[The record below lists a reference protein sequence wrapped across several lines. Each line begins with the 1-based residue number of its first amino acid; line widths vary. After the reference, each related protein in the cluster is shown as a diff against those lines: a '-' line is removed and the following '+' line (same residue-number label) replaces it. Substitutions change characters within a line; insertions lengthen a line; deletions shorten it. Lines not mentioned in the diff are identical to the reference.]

1 MTQDTMKKTV
11 SQDVKAL
18 FIPTLA
24 MIVIVV
30 AANVLVQHPIHFFG
44 LADHLTWGGL
54 TYPISFLITDLTNRH
69 FGPDRAR
76 KVVVAGFFIGVILS
90 FALAT
95 PRIALASGLAFL
107 FGQLLDIGVF
117 NRLRRLSWWRAPLIG
132 SVVGSAVDTALFFS
146 IAFYGIEA
154 MSVPVQFF
162 GAITMPL
169 WVSLG
174 TTDFLVKVAIALVA
188 LLPYGALLKVVTP
201 VEDTRTQP
209 SA

>member
-1 MTQDTMKKTV
+1 MTHTMQTHPATG
-11 SQDVKAL
+11 DIRAL

-30 AANVLVQHPIHFFG
+30 AANILVQHPIHFLG
-44 LADHLTWGGL
+44 LAEHLTWGGL
-54 TYPISFLITDLTNRH
+54 TYPVSFLVTDLTNRH
-69 FGPDRAR
+69 FGPARAR
-76 KVVVAGFFIGVILS
+76 KVVVTGFFIGVALS
-90 FALAT
+90 IYFAT
-95 PRIALASGLAFL
+95 PRIALASGTAFL

-117 NRLRRLSWWRAPLIG
+117 NRLRRLEWWRAPLIG
-132 SVVGSAVDTALFFS
+132 SLVGSAIDTALFFS
-146 IAFYGIEA
+146 IAFVGIEP

-162 GAITMPL
+162 GLLTVPL

-174 TTDFLVKVAIALVA
+174 LTDFLVKVAIALVA

-201 VEDTRTQP
+201 IEDAKAQP

>member
-1 MTQDTMKKTV
+1 MTSEMKT
-11 SQDVKAL
+11 L

-30 AANVLVQHPIHFFG
+30 AANILVQHPIHFLG

-54 TYPISFLITDLTNRH
+54 TYPVSFLVTDLTNRH

-76 KVVVAGFFIGVILS
+76 KVVIAGFIIGVVLS
-90 FALAT
+90 FVLAT
-95 PRIALASGLAFL
+95 PRIAIASGTAFL
-107 FGQLLDIGVF
+107 IGQLLDIGVF
-117 NRLRRLSWWRAPLIG
+117 NRLRRLEWWRAPLIG
-132 SVVGSAVDTALFFS
+132 SVVGSAIDTALFFS
-146 IAFYGIEA
+146 IAFYGIEP
-154 MSVPVQFF
+154 MSVPVKFF
-162 GAITMPL
+162 GVVTMPL

-174 TTDFLVKVAIALVA
+174 ATDFLVKVAIAFVA
-188 LLPYGALLKVVTP
+188 LLPYGALMKVVTP

>member
-1 MTQDTMKKTV
+1 MTHEM
-11 SQDVKAL
+11 KAL

-30 AANVLVQHPIHFFG
+30 AANILVQHPIHFLG

-54 TYPISFLITDLTNRH
+54 TYPISFLVTDLTNRH
-69 FGPDRAR
+69 FGPERAR
-76 KVVVAGFFIGVILS
+76 KVVIAGFIIGVVLS
-90 FALAT
+90 FVLAT
-95 PRIALASGLAFL
+95 PRIAIASGTAFL
-107 FGQLLDIGVF
+107 IGQLLDIGVF
-117 NRLRRLSWWRAPLIG
+117 NRLRRLEWWRAPLIG
-132 SVVGSAVDTALFFS
+132 SVVGSAIDTALFFS
-146 IAFYGIEA
+146 IAFYAVEP
-154 MSVPVQFF
+154 MSVPVKFF
-162 GAITMPL
+162 GLVTMPL

-174 TTDFLVKVAIALVA
+174 ATDFLVKVAIALVA

>member
-1 MTQDTMKKTV
+1 MTSEMKT
-11 SQDVKAL
+11 L

-30 AANVLVQHPIHFFG
+30 AANILVQHPIHFLG

-54 TYPISFLITDLTNRH
+54 TYPVSFLVTDLTNRH

-76 KVVVAGFFIGVILS
+76 KVVIAGFIIGVVLS
-90 FALAT
+90 FVLAT
-95 PRIALASGLAFL
+95 PRIAIASGTAFL
-107 FGQLLDIGVF
+107 IGQLLDIGVF
-117 NRLRRLSWWRAPLIG
+117 NRLRRLEWWRAPLIG
-132 SVVGSAVDTALFFS
+132 SVVGSAIDTALFFS
-146 IAFYGIEA
+146 IAFYGIEP
-154 MSVPVQFF
+154 MSVPVKFF
-162 GAITMPL
+162 GAVTMPL

-174 TTDFLVKVAIALVA
+174 ATDFLVKVAIAFVA
-188 LLPYGALLKVVTP
+188 LLPYGALMKVVTP

>member
-1 MTQDTMKKTV
+1 MTNE
-11 SQDVKAL
+11 VKAL

-30 AANVLVQHPIHFFG
+30 AANILVQHPVHFFG

-54 TYPISFLITDLTNRH
+54 TYPISFLVTDLTNRH

-76 KVVVAGFFIGVILS
+76 KVVVIGFFIGVILS
-90 FALAT
+90 VVLAS

-107 FGQLLDIGVF
+107 IGQLLDIGVF
-117 NRLRRLSWWRAPLIG
+117 NRLRQLEWWRAPLLG
-132 SVVGSAVDTALFFS
+132 SLVGSAIDTALFFS
-146 IAFYGIEA
+146 IAFYGIEP

-162 GAITMPL
+162 GAVTMPL

-174 TTDFLVKVAIALVA
+174 CTDFLVKVAIALIA

-201 VEDTRTQP
+201 VEQTKAQP
-209 SA
+209 TV

>member
-1 MTQDTMKKTV
+1 MTSEMKT
-11 SQDVKAL
+11 L

-30 AANVLVQHPIHFFG
+30 AANILVQHPIHFLG

-54 TYPISFLITDLTNRH
+54 TYPVSFLVTDLTNRH

-76 KVVVAGFFIGVILS
+76 KVVIAGFIIGVVLS
-90 FALAT
+90 FVLAT
-95 PRIALASGLAFL
+95 PRIAIASGTAFL
-107 FGQLLDIGVF
+107 IGQLLDIGVF
-117 NRLRRLSWWRAPLIG
+117 NRLRRLEWWRAPLIG
-132 SVVGSAVDTALFFS
+132 SVVGSAIDTALFFS
-146 IAFYGIEA
+146 IAFYGIEP
-154 MSVPVQFF
+154 MSVPVKFF
-162 GAITMPL
+162 GVGTMPL

-174 TTDFLVKVAIALVA
+174 ATDFLVKVAIAFVA
-188 LLPYGALLKVVTP
+188 LLPYGALMKVVTP

>member
-1 MTQDTMKKTV
+1 MTNE
-11 SQDVKAL
+11 VKAL

-24 MIVIVV
+24 MIMIVV
-30 AANVLVQHPIHFFG
+30 AANILVQHPVHFLG

-54 TYPISFLITDLTNRH
+54 TYPISFLVTDLTNRH

-76 KVVVAGFFIGVILS
+76 KVVIVGFFIGVILS
-90 FALAT
+90 IVLAT

-117 NRLRRLSWWRAPLIG
+117 NRLRRLEWWRAPLLGSVIG
-132 SVVGSAVDTALFFS
+132 SAIDTALFFS
-146 IAFYGIEA
+146 IAFYGVEP

-169 WVSLG
+169 WASLG
-174 TTDFLVKVAIALVA
+174 CTDFLVKVAIALVA

-201 VEDTRTQP
+201 VEETKAQP

>member
-1 MTQDTMKKTV
+1 MTSEMKT
-11 SQDVKAL
+11 L

-30 AANVLVQHPIHFFG
+30 AANILVQHPIHFLG

-54 TYPISFLITDLTNRH
+54 TYPVSFLVTDLTNRH

-76 KVVVAGFFIGVILS
+76 KVVIAGFIIGVVLS
-90 FALAT
+90 FVLAT
-95 PRIALASGLAFL
+95 PRIAIASGTAFL
-107 FGQLLDIGVF
+107 IGQLLDIGVF
-117 NRLRRLSWWRAPLIG
+117 NRLRRHEWWRAPLIG
-132 SVVGSAVDTALFFS
+132 SVVGSAIDTALFFS
-146 IAFYGIEA
+146 IAFYGIEP
-154 MSVPVQFF
+154 MSVPVKFF
-162 GAITMPL
+162 GIVTMPL

-174 TTDFLVKVAIALVA
+174 ATDFLVKVAIAFVA
-188 LLPYGALLKVVTP
+188 LLPYGALMKVVTP

>member
-1 MTQDTMKKTV
+1 MTSEMKT
-11 SQDVKAL
+11 L

-30 AANVLVQHPIHFFG
+30 AANILVQHPIHFLG

-54 TYPISFLITDLTNRH
+54 TYPVSFFVTDLTNRH

-76 KVVVAGFFIGVILS
+76 KVVIAGFIIGVVLS
-90 FALAT
+90 FVLAT
-95 PRIALASGLAFL
+95 PRIAIASGTAFL
-107 FGQLLDIGVF
+107 IGQLLDIGVF
-117 NRLRRLSWWRAPLIG
+117 NRLRRLEWWRAPLIG
-132 SVVGSAVDTALFFS
+132 SVVGSAIDTALFFS
-146 IAFYGIEA
+146 IAFYGIEP
-154 MSVPVQFF
+154 MSVPVKFF
-162 GAITMPL
+162 GVVTMPL

-174 TTDFLVKVAIALVA
+174 ATDFLVKVAIAFVA
-188 LLPYGALLKVVTP
+188 LLPYGALMKVVTP

>member
-1 MTQDTMKKTV
+1 MTAETQMSDLKT
-11 SQDVKAL
+11 L

-30 AANVLVQHPIHFFG
+30 AANILVQHPVHFLG

-54 TYPISFLITDLTNRH
+54 TYPVSFLVTDLTNRH
-69 FGPDRAR
+69 FGPHKAR
-76 KVVVAGFFIGVILS
+76 KVVVAGFFIGVIIS
-90 FALAT
+90 FVLAT

-107 FGQLLDIGVF
+107 IGQLLDIGVF
-117 NRLRRLSWWRAPLIG
+117 NRLRRLEWWRAPLIG
-132 SVVGSAVDTALFFS
+132 SVAGSAIDTALFFS
-146 IAFYGIEA
+146 IAFYGIEP

-162 GAITMPL
+162 GLVPMPL

-174 TTDFLVKVAIALVA
+174 ATDFLVKMFIALVA

-201 VEDTRTQP
+201 VERTGAQP

>member
-1 MTQDTMKKTV
+1 MT
-11 SQDVKAL
+11 QDVKAL

-30 AANVLVQHPIHFFG
+30 AANILVQHPIHFLG

-54 TYPISFLITDLTNRH
+54 TYPVSFLVTDLTNRH
-69 FGPDRAR
+69 FGPVRAR
-76 KVVVAGFFIGVILS
+76 KVVVAGFFIGVALS

-117 NRLRRLSWWRAPLIG
+117 NRLRRLEWWRAPLLG
-132 SVVGSAVDTALFFS
+132 SLIGSAVDTALFFS
-146 IAFYGIEA
+146 IAFYGIEP

-162 GAITMPL
+162 GAVTMPL

-174 TTDFLVKVAIALVA
+174 TTDFLVKVIVALVA
-188 LLPYGALLKVVTP
+188 LLPYGALLRVVTP
-201 VEDTRTQP
+201 VEQTQAQP

>member
-1 MTQDTMKKTV
+1 MTNE
-11 SQDVKAL
+11 VKAL

-30 AANVLVQHPIHFFG
+30 AANILVQHPVHFFG

-54 TYPISFLITDLTNRH
+54 TYPISFLVTDLTNRH

-76 KVVVAGFFIGVILS
+76 KVVVIGFFIGVILS
-90 FALAT
+90 VVLAS

-107 FGQLLDIGVF
+107 IGQLLDIGVF
-117 NRLRRLSWWRAPLIG
+117 NRLRQLEWWRAPLLG
-132 SVVGSAVDTALFFS
+132 SLVGSAIDTALFFS
-146 IAFYGIEA
+146 IAFYGIEP
-154 MSVPVQFF
+154 MSAPVQFF
-162 GAITMPL
+162 GAVTMPL

-174 TTDFLVKVAIALVA
+174 CTDFLVKVAIALIA

-201 VEDTRTQP
+201 VEQTKAQP
-209 SA
+209 TV

>member
-1 MTQDTMKKTV
+1 MTREM
-11 SQDVKAL
+11 KAL

-30 AANVLVQHPIHFFG
+30 AANILVQHPIHFLG

-69 FGPDRAR
+69 FGPERAR
-76 KVVVAGFFIGVILS
+76 KVVIAGFFIGVVLS
-90 FALAT
+90 FVLAT
-95 PRIALASGLAFL
+95 PRIAIASGTAFL
-107 FGQLLDIGVF
+107 IGQLLDIGVF
-117 NRLRRLSWWRAPLIG
+117 NRLRRLEWWRAPLIG
-132 SVVGSAVDTALFFS
+132 SVVGSAIDTALFFS
-146 IAFYGIEA
+146 IAFYGIEPMA
-154 MSVPVQFF
+154 VPVKFF
-162 GAITMPL
+162 GVVTVPL

-174 TTDFLVKVAIALVA
+174 ATDFLVKVAIAFVA

-201 VEDTRTQP
+201 LEDTRTQP